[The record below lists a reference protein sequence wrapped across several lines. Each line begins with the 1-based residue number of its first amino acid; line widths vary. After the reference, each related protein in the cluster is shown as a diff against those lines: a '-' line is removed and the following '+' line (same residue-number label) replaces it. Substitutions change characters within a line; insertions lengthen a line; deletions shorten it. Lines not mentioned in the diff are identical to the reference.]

1 MSRSCSAPRPFI
13 RSPSLSRCGGSERKR
28 RNYPAR
34 MCSMACARLACQAPR
49 LAKGSPTRLASE
61 ASDAPGPATMSGM
74 ASITNLALT
83 TEAPCATA
91 IYFDGACSTRNK
103 VIVAAGAT
111 GLRIMAAQG
120 QHRLLDEWAYEEL
133 RRMAAPEGVLRLAR
147 RGETL
152 LARLRNPGTN
162 LASIIEERADTLDR
176 GGAAERRLRRKVVG
190 LSFAAAAS
198 LIVTAVFGLPAL
210 ASRIIPFVPLG
221 VEYKLGAAIDKNIR
235 PALDTRHLG
244 TGLACGTTA
253 GEAAGRAALDKLVGR
268 LEAAAA
274 LPFPLHVEVVRRA
287 EPNAIAL
294 PGGHIYVDDG
304 LIDKARTPDELAGV
318 LAHEMGHVAHRDG
331 TRTVLQTA
339 GLSFLFGMM
348 LGDFVGGGAVII
360 AARTVL
366 KSSYSRRV
374 ESAADAY
381 SVKLMQKVGG
391 DAHALGAI
399 LARIVSDKDEGM
411 NILRDHPETKDR
423 ISAINAVAIT
433 SPTAPLLDAAQW
445 RALKDIC
452 GPPAAGSGS
461 AANGSKVNHD
471 GATPN

>member
-1 MSRSCSAPRPFI
+1 
-13 RSPSLSRCGGSERKR
+13 
-28 RNYPAR
+28 
-34 MCSMACARLACQAPR
+34 
-49 LAKGSPTRLASE
+49 
-61 ASDAPGPATMSGM
+61 MSGM

-83 TEAPCATA
+83 PEAPCAPA
-91 IYFDGACSTRNK
+91 IYFDGASSTRNK

-120 QHRLLDEWAYEEL
+120 QHRVLDEWAYEEL

-152 LARLRNPGTN
+152 LARLEIRDAN
-162 LASIIEERADTLDR
+162 LAAIIEERADTLDR

-235 PALDTRHLG
+235 PALDARHLG
-244 TGLACGTTA
+244 TAFACGATA
-253 GEAAGRAALDKLVGR
+253 GEAAGRAALDKLVGK

-304 LIDKARTPDELAGV
+304 LIDKAQTPDELAGV

-348 LGDFVGGGAVII
+348 LGDFVGGGAVVI

-366 KSSYSRRV
+366 KSSYSRRA
-374 ESAADAY
+374 ETAADAY
-381 SVKLMQKVGG
+381 SVQLMLKAGG
-391 DAHALGAI
+391 DPHALGDI
-399 LARIVSDKDEGM
+399 LARIVEDKDQGM
-411 NILRDHPETKDR
+411 KLLLDHPETKDR
-423 ISAINAVAIT
+423 IALIDAVAVPAQT
-433 SPTAPLLDAAQW
+433 TPLLDAADW
-445 RALKDIC
+445 SALQQIC
-452 GPPAAGSGS
+452 APLPSNG
-461 AANGSKVNHD
+461 AANGTAH
-471 GATPN
+471 